1 MLLLA
6 PGVLSFFT
14 GDMAATS
21 VIVVMVLL
29 GVVLRFFQ
37 EKLADAAAEKLR
49 AMVGAAAALMRSGKE
64 MEGALAMSCKR

>member
-1 MLLLA
+1 
-6 PGVLSFFT
+6 
-14 GDMAATS
+14 
-21 VIVVMVLL
+21 MVLL